1 MDINNYEVN
10 FCLSLVIMGCVCI
23 LGLRSEHN
31 KLIIISCYLI
41 DKIQVNK
48 FSIEV
53 NNLSI
58 QVHNFSIQV
67 NNFSIQVNK
76 FSILV

>member
-1 MDINNYEVN
+1 LFVVGNYGM
-10 FCLSLVIMGCVCI
+10 CLY
-23 LGLRSEHN
+23 LGSEIKHN

-53 NNLSI
+53 NNFSIQVNNLSI
-58 QVHNFSIQV
+58 QVNNLSIEV